1 MNYYSLHHK
10 APNVSFKEA
19 VIKGLAPD
27 RGIYFPENITPLSED
42 FIKNIENYSHEE
54 IAFEAI
60 QQFVGNDIPTAVLKE
75 IIKEAILEG
84 VIPNEY
90 NAAYKLMISEAKKL
104 GLKE

>member
-60 QQFVGNDIPTAVLKE
+60 QQFVGSPPFPLPPPPAQNMRSR
-75 IIKEAILEG
+75 G
-84 VIPNEY
+84 R
-90 NAAYKLMISEAKKL
+90 
-104 GLKE
+104 